1 MNNPNLII
9 EIVLG
14 IFALLGTAAFLF
26 TRRRLN
32 AQIVDNRHHEAE
44 MAKKVYEKE
53 VLHEISERTGYSLD
67 PVKIIEI
74 ISGSVGNLLPY
85 STVSY
90 MIAGHGDAI
99 TFSCRVN
106 EPVAKVF
113 IRDVKVKML
122 SAFSRIM
129 EKPLVET
136 DVDDAVSGVIL
147 DEKAAG
153 DIRSFFNI
161 PIIIAGRAIGIINVA
176 TAANGVVYGA
186 DNTEVFYSISRQAGE
201 AVFKLNE
208 VLEMEKAKLLR
219 AVESLAD
226 GILMVDTNYQLVLVN
241 RKLTEILGTISKPT
255 LFDIINALSGKF
267 DLRGKMEA
275 AVNHQMPTV
284 AEEIAIRDRAFQI
297 LVSRVM
303 DRDNKKTLG
312 IVVLFHDITDSKS
325 IEKLRREFTAMM
337 VHELR
342 SPITSIKATVEMVQD
357 DMTKMNAD
365 EIRRNLALIDSTSGA
380 MLEVVNDLLD
390 VAKLEAGKFD
400 VVCDSA
406 KVADPVSERV
416 ESVRAMAQEKNLKLT
431 CSIEEN
437 LPDGYFDKIRIKQ
450 VMNNL
455 LSNALKFTDRGEIS
469 VTIKKEVVGGLPVDI
484 LVSIKDTGIGI
495 EPDQINGLFSKFKQL
510 RAGRNNAGLKSSGL
524 GLFIAKGIVSAW
536 GGKIWGESQGT
547 GMGSVFH
554 FTIPIAQDDKPR
566 AEEDIASVARQTE
579 NINRPTVSINK
590 VAQA

>member
-1 MNNPNLII
+1 MSTNLIV
-9 EIVLG
+9 EG
-14 IFALLGTAAFLF
+14 ILAIFTLLGAVMFLV
-26 TRRRLN
+26 TRRRLS
-32 AQIVDNRHHEAE
+32 AEIVKTKRHEDELAR
-44 MAKKVYEKE
+44 KVYEKE
-53 VLHEISERTGYSLD
+53 VLREISERTGYSLD

-90 MIAGHGDAI
+90 MFAGHGDAI

-106 EPVAKVF
+106 EPVAKAF
-113 IRDVKVKML
+113 IRDVKVRML
-122 SAFSRIM
+122 ASFSRIL
-129 EKPLVET
+129 EKPLVEA
-136 DVDDAVSGVIL
+136 DVDDAVFGVIL
-147 DEKAAG
+147 DEKAA
-153 DIRSFFNI
+153 DKVRSFFNI
-161 PIIIAGRAIGIINVA
+161 PIIIAKKPIGVINVA
-176 TAANGVVYGA
+176 TAGDAVVYGI
-186 DNTEVFYSISRQAGE
+186 DNAEVFYSIARQAGE
-201 AVFKLNE
+201 AVFKLHE
-208 VLEMEKAKLLR
+208 VLETEKAKLLR

-241 RKLTEILGTISKPT
+241 KKLTEILGTIAEPT
-255 LFDIINALSGKF
+255 LFDIVNALSGKF
-267 DLRGKMEA
+267 DLRGKMEN
-275 AVNHQMPTV
+275 AVKTEMPTV
-284 AEEIAIRDRAFQI
+284 AEEIAIRDKAFQI
-297 LVSRVM
+297 LVSRVL

-342 SPITSIKATVEMVQD
+342 SPITSIKATIEMVQD
-357 DMTKMNAD
+357 DLAKMNT
-365 EIRRNLALIDSTSGA
+365 EELRRNLALVDSTSAA

-400 VVCDSA
+400 VVCDKS
-406 KVADPVSERV
+406 KVAEPIAERV
-416 ESVRAMAQEKNLKLT
+416 EAVRAMAQKKNLKLT
-431 CSIEEN
+431 CTVEDN

-450 VMNNL
+450 VLNNL
-455 LSNALKFTDRGEIS
+455 LSNAMKFTDRGEIS
-469 VTIKKEVVGGLPVDI
+469 VTVKKEMVGGLPVDI
-484 LVSIKDTGIGI
+484 LVSVKDTGIGI

-547 GMGSVFH
+547 GMGTTFH
-554 FTIPIAQDDKPR
+554 FTIPIAKDDKPQ
-566 AEEDIASVARQTE
+566 AEEDVQPVVGQPSAVS
-579 NINRPTVSINK
+579 RPTVSINK

>member
-1 MNNPNLII
+1 MNSSPLII
-9 EIVLG
+9 EAVLA
-14 IFALLGTAAFLF
+14 IFALTGAFMFLV
-26 TRRRLN
+26 TRRRLS
-32 AQIVDNRHHEAE
+32 AEITKTKHHEDELAR
-44 MAKKVYEKE
+44 KVYEKE
-53 VLHEISERTGYSLD
+53 VLREISERTGYSLD

-106 EPVAKVF
+106 EPVAKAF
-113 IRDVKVKML
+113 IREVKVKML
-122 SAFSRIM
+122 TAFSRLL
-129 EKPLVET
+129 EKPLVDS

-147 DEKAAG
+147 DEKAASA
-153 DIRSFFNI
+153 IKSFFNI
-161 PIIIAGRAIGIINVA
+161 PVIISGHAVGVVNVA
-176 TAANGVVYGA
+176 TAADSVVYGA
-186 DNTEVFYSISRQAGE
+186 DNTEVFYSITRQAGE
-201 AVFKLNE
+201 AVSKLNE
-208 VLEMEKAKLLR
+208 VLETEKVKLLQ

-241 RKLTEILGTISKPT
+241 RKLTEILGTIPEPT
-255 LFDIINALSGKF
+255 LFDIVNALSGKL

-275 AVNHQMPTV
+275 AVKTEMPTQ
-284 AEEIAIRDRAFQI
+284 AEEIPIKDKAFQV
-297 LVSRVM
+297 LVSRVLG
-303 DRDNKKTLG
+303 RDNKKTLG

-342 SPITSIKATVEMVQD
+342 SPITSIKATIEMVQD
-357 DMTKMNAD
+357 DLEKMKP
-365 EIRRNLALIDSTSGA
+365 EELRRNLALVDSTSGA

-400 VVCDSA
+400 VVCDKS
-406 KVADPVSERV
+406 KVIEPIAERV
-416 ESVRAMAQEKNLKLT
+416 EAVRAMASEKNLKLT
-431 CSIEEN
+431 CSAEEN

-455 LSNALKFTDRGEIS
+455 LSNAMKFTDRGEIS
-469 VTIKKEVVGGLPVDI
+469 VTVKKEVVGGLPVDI
-484 LVSIKDTGIGI
+484 LVSVKDTGIGI

-524 GLFIAKGIVSAW
+524 GLFIAKGIVTAW

-547 GMGSVFH
+547 GMGTTFH
-554 FTIPIAQDDKPR
+554 FTIPIAKDDKPQ
-566 AEEDIASVARQTE
+566 AEEDMQQVDTQQSEPVRA
-579 NINRPTVSINK
+579 TVSISK